1 LSQRIGAATGMR
13 PRPLSQP
20 LPKGARSRK
29 VLSSIIFALASL
41 IGVVAFVSPFFLPQV
56 VQNPTGAVAQTQSP
70 VFLVALLVLSLGAL
84 ILEAQGQVMN
94 AKLIALLGVLI
105 AINSALRFAE
115 NALPGPGGFTPVFML
130 IILTGTVFGA
140 RIGFL
145 MGALSMLV
153 SAFVTGGVGPWLP
166 YQMFTAGWM
175 GMSAG
180 LLGKVKSGKWRGER
194 CVSPLST
201 LLSPLL
207 LFSAVWGFLY
217 GVIMNLWSWPFQAG
231 DPTQSW
237 QAGLSALDGVKRYA
251 VFYVATSL
259 WWDAFAAI
267 GNVVLIAL
275 FGLPTLKAL
284 LRFKRKFLFE
294 VEPTSNSVNE

>member
-1 LSQRIGAATGMR
+1 MGG
-13 PRPLSQP
+13 
-20 LPKGARSRK
+20 
-29 VLSSIIFALASL
+29 
-41 IGVVAFVSPFFLPQV
+41 
-56 VQNPTGAVAQTQSP
+56 QTQSS
-70 VFLVALLVLSLGAL
+70 VFLVAMLVLSLGAL
-84 ILEAQGQVMN
+84 ILEAQGQAMN
-94 AKLIALLGVLI
+94 AKLITLLGVLI

-130 IILTGTVFGA
+130 IILTGYVFGG

-145 MGALSMLV
+145 MGALSLMV

-175 GMSAG
+175 GMSASILSRG
-180 LLGKVKSGKWRGER
+180 VEEQRSGGAHAPPHLR
-194 CVSPLST
+194 SLA
-201 LLSPLL
+201 PLL

-217 GVIMNLWSWPFQAG
+217 GAIMNLWSWPFQAG
-231 DPTQSW
+231 DPAQSW
-237 QAGLSALDGVKRYA
+237 QTGLGAIDGLKRYA

-294 VEPTSNSVNE
+294 VEPSPHPLP